1 MQMTNGE
8 IIRSYKEAKHKGEQ
22 IKILAELNC
31 CSKDHIMGILR
42 MEGFN
47 INNRIFN
54 GGNFKA
60 STSSKAPEKKVSDK
74 VDKVDTVDKVPEQV
88 DKVTDTVEKV
98 SDKAT
103 ESVEKVPEDISQNMP
118 EDDIK
123 IYERPD
129 DKLVI
134 PQSVL
139 TLLYDESFK
148 IDQQIAELT
157 AKQKEILDFAS
168 RIQAM

>member
-1 MQMTNGE
+1 MQMSNGE
-8 IIRSYKEAKHKGEQ
+8 IVSSYMYAKHRGKQ

-31 CSKDHIMGILR
+31 CSVEHIMKILR
-42 MEGFN
+42 EEGLDVN
-47 INNRIFN
+47 KRVFN

-60 STSSKAPEKKVSDK
+60 TASSKAPEK
-74 VDKVDTVDKVPEQV
+74 VDKV
-88 DKVTDTVEKV
+88 DKVTDTVKKV
-98 SDKAT
+98 SDKAA
-103 ESVEKVPEDISQNMP
+103 ESVEKVPEDMP